1 MVASTDY
8 TDIFLII
15 KKNKVINT
23 VIKQLTIS
31 LIQLLLFLE
40 GNKIKTFNKGFPQG
54 VNMVGQISGVLYNCS
69 ARDIA

>member
-23 VIKQLTIS
+23 VIKQL
-31 LIQLLLFLE
+31 IQLLLFLE
-40 GNKIKTFNKGFPQG
+40 GNKIKTFNKGFPQS